1 MLKNQKLYPVRSGSR
16 GENPQFFARI
26 YLPISFQFYVNNSCN
41 LMSFFIFFRF
51 CNCTCRVTV
60 LSMNQKRTI
69 NIWSKKIMAYQHIL
83 VPVDGSEISFS
94 AVRHAAKIAKAFG
107 GQLSLISL
115 IAEDPFTEADFYY
128 SSAIM
133 KEYFVQALYNDKNA
147 LKEATGIAAT
157 EGIEAQSRIVTGLV
171 NAEHIAI
178 TADEVKADLI
188 VMGSHG
194 RKGFQKMILGSFAQD
209 VLGASEIPVLIV
221 KK

>member
-1 MLKNQKLYPVRSGSR
+1 
-16 GENPQFFARI
+16 
-26 YLPISFQFYVNNSCN
+26 
-41 LMSFFIFFRF
+41 
-51 CNCTCRVTV
+51 
-60 LSMNQKRTI
+60 
-69 NIWSKKIMAYQHIL
+69 MAYQHIL

-107 GQLSLISL
+107 SQLSLISL

-128 SSAIM
+128 SSSIM
-133 KEYFVQALYNDKNA
+133 KEYFIEAHANAKKA
-147 LKEATGIAAT
+147 LKEATAIAAG
-157 EGIEAQSRIVTGLV
+157 EGIEAQSRIITGLV
-171 NAEHIAI
+171 NAEHIAE
-178 TADEVKADLI
+178 TAGEVKADLI